1 MTEGENSMPSF
12 SGKSKAKLA
21 TCHPDLQKVF
31 KEVIKHVDCTILEGV
46 RDLERQKE
54 LVRTG
59 KSKTL
64 KSKHLAAA
72 DGLSR
77 AVDCAPYP
85 IDWHNK
91 ERFYLFAGF
100 VKGIA
105 AEMGIKIRM
114 GADWDGDFT
123 TRDQSFHDLPHFE
136 LVE

>member
-1 MTEGENSMPSF
+1 MPSF
-12 SGKSKAKLA
+12 SGRSKERLN
-21 TCHPDLQKVF
+21 TCDPKIRKVF
-31 KEVIKHVDCTILEGV
+31 NEVIKHVDCTILEGV
-46 RDLERQKE
+46 RTLDRQKE

-64 KSKHLAAA
+64 KSKHLPGP

-77 AVDCAPYP
+77 AVDVAPYP
-85 IDWHNK
+85 IDWNNK

-105 AEMGIKIRM
+105 AEMGIKLRL

-123 TRDQSFHDLPHFE
+123 TRDQTFHDLPHFE
-136 LVE
+136 LDE